1 MISTEQNGVALRLSG
16 VTKIYGSHTAVNDL
30 SLEVPSGSIYGF
42 IGPNGS
48 GKTTTLRM
56 ILRIVL
62 PDRGTVEVLGV
73 RDTRSANDSIGY
85 LPEERG
91 LYRKMTVSRV
101 LAYHAALKGMESR
114 SARESVAFWLH
125 RMGLEKWAD
134 HKVEALSKGMAQ
146 KIQFIA
152 AVVAKPKLL
161 ILDEPFS
168 GLDPVNLD
176 VLREAILEMGRNG
189 ATILFS
195 THDMEMAEKMCD
207 FIFMI
212 HKGCKVLDG
221 TLSTIQSQHGADL
234 VRLKIEGGAAALQGL
249 EGIQIVRDHGQLQE
263 LRCSTD
269 PQELLRRLSA
279 RGKVQLFEVAKPS
292 LHDIFVNI
300 AAPDKGGTDA

>member
-1 MISTEQNGVALRLSG
+1 MISNQPNGVALRLKG
-16 VTKIYGSHTAVNDL
+16 VTKTYGAHTAVNDL
-30 SLEVPSGSIYGF
+30 SLEVPAGSTYGF

-62 PDRGTVEVLGV
+62 PDRGEVEVLGV
-73 RDTRSANDSIGY
+73 RDTRSANDRIGY

-91 LYRKMTVSRV
+91 LYRKMTVRRV
-101 LAYHAALKGMESR
+101 LAYHAALKGMTRAAACESIGH
-114 SARESVAFWLH
+114 WLA

-176 VLREAILEMGRNG
+176 VLREAILEMSRHGT
-189 ATILFS
+189 TILFS

-212 HKGCKVLDG
+212 HKGRKVLDG
-221 TLSTIQSQHGADL
+221 TLATIQSQHGADR
-234 VRLKIEGGAAALQGL
+234 VRLKIEGGAAALLGL
-249 EGIQIVRDHGQLQE
+249 AGIEIVRDHGQVQE
-263 LRCSTD
+263 LRCQSD
-269 PQELLRRLSA
+269 PQELLRQLSS
-279 RGKVQLFEVAKPS
+279 RGRVSLFEIGKPS

-300 AAPDKGGTDA
+300 AAPVKGEADA